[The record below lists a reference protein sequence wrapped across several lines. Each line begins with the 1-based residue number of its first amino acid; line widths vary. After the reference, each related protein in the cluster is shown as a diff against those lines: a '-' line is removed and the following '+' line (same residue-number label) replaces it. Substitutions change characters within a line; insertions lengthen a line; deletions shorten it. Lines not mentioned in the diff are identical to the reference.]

1 VQLARCNSRGLS
13 GRGGRESVEF
23 IAPNVLRLLLWDTSF
38 GACCSYRKAP
48 FSQSVSSL
56 LKIMESTL
64 HDLGQL
70 LLKAIPT
77 LFLLLVVHLYL
88 KRMFFRPMADVLA
101 KRRAATEGLRESA
114 DAMRAKAGEQTKSI
128 EDQLRQAR
136 ESIYQEQEEARRG
149 WITDQSA
156 QLDKARQQGRELIQQ
171 SKFQLDDEAAVAK
184 NQLAETSDALADQIA
199 NALLERKP
207 A

>member
-1 VQLARCNSRGLS
+1 
-13 GRGGRESVEF
+13 
-23 IAPNVLRLLLWDTSF
+23 
-38 GACCSYRKAP
+38 
-48 FSQSVSSL
+48 
-56 LKIMESTL
+56 MESTL

-88 KRMFFRPMADVLA
+88 KQMFFRPMADVLA
-101 KRRAATEGLRESA
+101 RRRAATEGLRDSA
-114 DAMRAKAGEQTKSI
+114 DAMRAKAGEQTKLI

-136 ESIYQEQEEARRG
+136 EAIYQEQEEARRG
-149 WITDQSA
+149 WITDQSG
-156 QLDKARQQGRELIQQ
+156 QLDQARQQGRDLIQQ

-199 NALLERKP
+199 DALLERKS

>member
-1 VQLARCNSRGLS
+1 
-13 GRGGRESVEF
+13 
-23 IAPNVLRLLLWDTSF
+23 
-38 GACCSYRKAP
+38 
-48 FSQSVSSL
+48 
-56 LKIMESTL
+56 MESTL

-77 LFLLLVVHLYL
+77 LFLLLVVHFYL

-101 KRRAATEGLRESA
+101 KRRAATDGLRESA

-136 ESIYQEQEEARRG
+136 EAIYQEQEEARRG
-149 WITDQSA
+149 WITDQSG
-156 QLDKARQQGRELIQQ
+156 QLDQARQQGRDLIQQ

-199 NALLERKP
+199 NALLEGK
-207 A
+207 AA

>member
-1 VQLARCNSRGLS
+1 
-13 GRGGRESVEF
+13 
-23 IAPNVLRLLLWDTSF
+23 
-38 GACCSYRKAP
+38 
-48 FSQSVSSL
+48 
-56 LKIMESTL
+56 MESTL

-101 KRRAATEGLRESA
+101 KRRAATDGLRESA
-114 DAMRAKAGEQTKSI
+114 EAMRAKAGEQTKTI

-136 ESIYQEQEEARRG
+136 EAIYREQEEARRTWTG
-149 WITDQSA
+149 DQGA
-156 QLDKARQQGRELIQQ
+156 QLEAARKQAHELIQQ
-171 SKFQLDDEAAVAK
+171 SKHDLDDEAAVAK
-184 NQLAETSDALADQIA
+184 NQLADTADTLADQIA
-199 NALLERKP
+199 NALLERTS